1 MIDFDSKVALH
12 WQVAAALRSR
22 IAGGEWAPGSHLPS
36 EVDLAHE
43 YSVSRDT
50 LRKAYAA
57 LRGEGL
63 IVPGGPGKR
72 STVAPVPDRH
82 VVWLERDAAIIARM
96 PTAEER
102 RKLGMSDRVAVPVL
116 EVDESGRVSLHAG
129 DRVVLKTT

>member
-12 WQVAAALRSR
+12 WQVAAELRRR
-22 IAGGEWAPGSHLPS
+22 IASGEWPPDSHLPS

-63 IVPGGPGKR
+63 LVPGGPGKR
-72 STVAPVPDRH
+72 SRVAPVPDRH
-82 VVWLERDAAIIARM
+82 VVWLERDADVITRM
-96 PTAEER
+96 PTDEER
-102 RKLGMSDRVAVPVL
+102 RELGMSDRVAVPIF
-116 EVDESGRVSLHAG
+116 EVDESGKVSLHRG
-129 DRVVLKTT
+129 DRVRLKTT